1 MNQNTKDTIRLY
13 VDAKYTSPYA
23 MSAYVALLEKGVKFE
38 LVTVDLAAKTHH
50 QTAYTRI
57 SLTQRVP
64 TLECG
69 DFSLSESSAITEY
82 IDEVFPG
89 MALYP
94 KSPELRA
101 RARQVQAWLRSD
113 LMPIRVERSTLV
125 NFYGQKYPP
134 LSAEAKAA
142 ADSLIFF
149 AESLLPP
156 GAENLFSEWSIADT
170 DLALM
175 LNRLAMHGDEVPAR
189 LREYAQH
196 QWQRA
201 SVQSWVHQKRP
212 AL

>member
-1 MNQNTKDTIRLY
+1 MNLDKKDTIRLY

-23 MSAYVALLEKGVKFE
+23 MSAYVALLEKGVQFE
-38 LVTVDLAAKTHH
+38 LVTVDLAAKTNY
-50 QTAYTRI
+50 QNEYTSI

-64 TLECG
+64 TLQRG
-69 DFSLSESSAITEY
+69 DFQLSESSAITEY

-89 MALYP
+89 TALYP

-156 GAENLFSEWSIADT
+156 GAENLFGDWSIADT

-175 LNRLAMHGDEVPAR
+175 LNRLVMHGDEVPAR
-189 LREYAQH
+189 LRGYAQH

-201 SVQSWVHQKRP
+201 SVQSWVHQERP

>member
-23 MSAYVALLEKGVKFE
+23 MSAYVALLEKGVQFDV
-38 LVTVDLAAKTHH
+38 VTVDLAAQKHH
-50 QTAYTRI
+50 QAEYAGI

-64 TLECG
+64 TLEQG

-89 MALYP
+89 TALYP

-113 LMPIRVERSTLV
+113 LMPIRVEHSTLV

-156 GAENLFSEWSIADT
+156 GAENLFGEWSIADT

-175 LNRLAMHGDEVPAR
+175 LNRLVMHGDEVPAR
-189 LREYAQH
+189 LRDYAQH